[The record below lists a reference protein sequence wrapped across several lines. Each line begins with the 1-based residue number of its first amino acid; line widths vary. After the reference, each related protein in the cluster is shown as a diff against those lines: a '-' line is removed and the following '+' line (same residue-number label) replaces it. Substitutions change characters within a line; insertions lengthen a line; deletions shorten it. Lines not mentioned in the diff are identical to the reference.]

1 MAILDSLNQALM
13 PGHRVIKVDGWQ
25 AAEKYPLPRDCEV
38 VMLDINPDVDYIYMK
53 KTDVN
58 GAESFARYMIEEDPI
73 PKFDPDKYVTVDD
86 LKNFKEEILNGFNSL
101 KRSIDGAA
109 GNNTH
114 SSAKSSSFD
123 K

>member
-38 VMLDINPDVDYIYMK
+38 IMLDADPDVDYIYMK

-58 GAESFARYMIEEDPI
+58 GAESFARYIIEEDPV
-73 PKFDPDKYVTVDD
+73 PKFDPEKYVTINDF
-86 LKNFKEEILNGFNSL
+86 KNFKEEILNGFNSL
-101 KRSIDGAA
+101 KQSIDGAA
-109 GNNTH
+109 GNTY
-114 SSAKSSSFD
+114 SSAKSGNSN